1 MKRLAL
7 LLFAKC
13 ILNFS
18 LLANPT
24 YIVGQFNVFASTDK
38 PLKTEGVNRFGVK
51 EDTFFF
57 TNLERD
63 YIIELDH
70 LLYENGTNNP
80 VVLDLPIAELE
91 NLENIIKAEDLL
103 KFETAGKAYSWML
116 DMLKN
121 NVKIYII
128 DINDYYKSDPALE
141 KPDRMKVIEVRIS
154 YQSIP
159 DHILNPVTF
168 E

>member
-1 MKRLAL
+1 M
-7 LLFAKC
+7 
-13 ILNFS
+13 
-18 LLANPT
+18 
-24 YIVGQFNVFASTDK
+24 
-38 PLKTEGVNRFGVK
+38 
-51 EDTFFF
+51 
-57 TNLERD
+57 
-63 YIIELDH
+63 
-70 LLYENGTNNP
+70 
-80 VVLDLPIAELE
+80 LDLPIAELD